1 MKNTTSSSTTSMSET
16 TLISGSSGGRPGLRF
31 TARVPWRAGSGCRR
45 RAALARPRRLERVGH
60 ADRLLLHLHDD
71 ALDPA
76 AQVAVENERR
86 DGDAQTRDRT
96 DERLGDAA
104 REGAGIT
111 HAAGLDGVEGADD
124 AGHGAEQAEQRRH
137 AGDRAERIDEALEL
151 VHHVAAGILE
161 ALHED
166 LARPVAVGKTGGE
179 QPAERGV
186 LLEARDHLVGDL
198 VGLDELPDL
207 LRQLARQHALVLQRP
222 QALENDGRRDDRAE
236 DDRPHQRA
244 AGPHYFP
251 HFRTTPDDREGGFRL
266 PAIIPEP
273 RHIPASGPSGTVPDL
288 DAAGVSQEN
297 HSGAPHAAH
306 ALAGAH
312 LR

>member
-1 MKNTTSSSTTSMSET
+1 MSGSPPTRSVGTELACGRCTRRRPSSVKRLERMKNTTSSSTTSMSET

-111 HAAGLDGVEGADD
+111 HAAGL
-124 AGHGAEQAEQRRH
+124 
-137 AGDRAERIDEALEL
+137 
-151 VHHVAAGILE
+151 
-161 ALHED
+161 
-166 LARPVAVGKTGGE
+166 
-179 QPAERGV
+179 
-186 LLEARDHLVGDL
+186 
-198 VGLDELPDL
+198 
-207 LRQLARQHALVLQRP
+207 
-222 QALENDGRRDDRAE
+222 
-236 DDRPHQRA
+236 
-244 AGPHYFP
+244 
-251 HFRTTPDDREGGFRL
+251 
-266 PAIIPEP
+266 
-273 RHIPASGPSGTVPDL
+273 
-288 DAAGVSQEN
+288 
-297 HSGAPHAAH
+297 
-306 ALAGAH
+306 
-312 LR
+312 